1 MEIEQLVG
9 FVRLQRAKLAGYE
22 CLDEVLT
29 TVMNAD
35 AKVKDLQQQQ
45 RREQVKLDEVCARHC
60 GMDKE
65 LTAIRDKHEAEL
77 KKAQDRATLW
87 HEAFDKD
94 AAIKEHELSAK
105 LKDQEDVYLTL
116 VKQRNEVAAEI
127 ALFTSQA
134 KAEAQHLVDLQAK
147 VAAFKASLGA

>member
-29 TVMNAD
+29 TVMEAD

-45 RREQVKLDEVCARHC
+45 RREQVTLDEMHGRYAK
-60 GMDKE
+60 MDKD
-65 LTAIRDKHEAEL
+65 LQDICTKHNADL
-77 KKAQDRATLW
+77 ANAQDRAKLW

-94 AAIKEHELSAK
+94 AATKEHELRTRLNAEEQ
-105 LKDQEDVYLTL
+105 DYLAV
-116 VKQRNEVAAEI
+116 VKQRNEVVAEL
-127 ALFTSQA
+127 ARFAQQV
-134 KAEAQHLVDLQAK
+134 KDEEQHLADLQAK
-147 VAAFKASLGA
+147 TAAFKASLGA